1 MTAYALIVVSDQRL
15 EPLVVVDALDSVLE
29 AGRADLLRT
38 VAEKWGILA
47 DDITEAEAIA
57 CQRRLHA
64 LGLKTVV
71 RPATELVDPPEPQ
84 FASAARVDPLG
95 FAWKAR
101 GDLVLTEWNEV
112 AYVDLLQ
119 IDESKH
125 VLYEDSEAQDE
136 GRSKTVRRPGI
147 VTKPGF
153 VLVIG
158 TTTPVTHTPVTQIRI
173 RSDKF
178 SFESTGLKLEPSG
191 LANLKRLAHEVARH
205 APTALVGNSVPRTP
219 DAPSKPEVCRTERI
233 ATARIRWKLT
243 RAIRGL

>member
-1 MTAYALIVVSDQRL
+1 MTAYSLIVVSGQRL

-47 DDITEAEAIA
+47 DDITEAEAMT

-64 LGLKTVV
+64 PCLESVV
-71 RPATELVDPPEPQ
+71 RPANQIVDPPEPQ
-84 FASAARVDPLG
+84 SASAARVDPLG

-125 VLYEDSEAQDE
+125 VLYEDSEAHDE

-158 TTTPVTHTPVTQIRI
+158 TTTPTTHTPVTQIRI

-191 LANLKRLAHEVARH
+191 LANLKRLAYEVARH
-205 APTALVGNSVPRTP
+205 APTALVGTSVPRTP

-243 RAIRGL
+243 RAIRRL

>member
-1 MTAYALIVVSDQRL
+1 MTAYALIVVSDQRP

-38 VAEKWGILA
+38 VAERWGILA
-47 DDITEAEAIA
+47 EDITEAEAIT

-64 LGLKTVV
+64 LGLNTVV

-147 VTKPGF
+147 S
-153 VLVIG
+153 
-158 TTTPVTHTPVTQIRI
+158 Q
-173 RSDKF
+173 
-178 SFESTGLKLEPSG
+178 
-191 LANLKRLAHEVARH
+191 N
-205 APTALVGNSVPRTP
+205 P
-219 DAPSKPEVCRTERI
+219 DLSWSLGPPPP
-233 ATARIRWKLT
+233 
-243 RAIRGL
+243 

>member
-57 CQRRLHA
+57 CQRLLHA
-64 LGLKTVV
+64 LGLETVV

-158 TTTPVTHTPVTQIRI
+158 TTTPTTHTPVTQIRI

-191 LANLKRLAHEVARH
+191 LANLKRLAYEVARH

-243 RAIRGL
+243 RAIRRI